1 MPDTLT
7 KEQRHHCM
15 SNIHSKN
22 TKPEILVRKELFKKG
37 FRYRINVSKLPGKP
51 DIVLPKYKTAIFI
64 NGCFWHGHEGCRH
77 FIIPKTNTDYWM
89 SKIRNNQHRD
99 KESVLKLQQAGWKVL
114 TIWECELTTTKF
126 PEIIQTIKTII
137 NTFPIHN

>member
-1 MPDTLT
+1 MKSHKAAYDAWVV
-7 KEQRHHCM
+7 EC
-15 SNIHSKN
+15 
-22 TKPEILVRKELFKKG
+22 LVIFVVII
-37 FRYRINVSKLPGKP
+37 YPVTSIYTPGKP

-126 PEIIQTIKTII
+126 LETIRKIETII
-137 NTFPIHN
+137 NADFYT